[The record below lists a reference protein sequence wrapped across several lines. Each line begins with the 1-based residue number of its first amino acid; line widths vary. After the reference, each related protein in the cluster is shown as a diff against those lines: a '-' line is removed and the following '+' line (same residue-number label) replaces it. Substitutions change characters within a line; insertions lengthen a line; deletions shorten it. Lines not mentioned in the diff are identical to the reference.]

1 MLPTGT
7 TTASA
12 PLPRPRRSTR
22 SDDEASLVALARS
35 GDRTAATN
43 LFTRHIQ
50 PTHRYFARRI
60 ACAADTEDLVQRTLL
75 AAMEGLPRLREGA
88 SFTGFVRAIAR
99 RLSLRHCRDGER
111 ARKRLEADVQP
122 ETLMARE
129 PSMSASILR
138 EEAQDRLRR
147 ALCELPESSA
157 RVLRLRYWDERD
169 ATEIARVL
177 DSSPEA
183 VRVRLHRARRQI
195 EHVLMMS
202 SSSHADVWPL
212 DGA

>member
-22 SDDEASLVALARS
+22 SDDEASLVSLARS
-35 GDRTAATN
+35 GDRAAVTN

-99 RLSLRHCRDGER
+99 RLLLRHRRDGER
-111 ARKRLEADVQP
+111 ASRRFGADVQP

-129 PSMSASILR
+129 PSMPTSMFR
-138 EEAQDRLRR
+138 KEAHARLRR
-147 ALCELPESSA
+147 ALCELPEPIA
-157 RVLRLRYWDERD
+157 HVLHLRYWGERD
-169 ATEIARVL
+169 AADIARVL

-183 VRVRLHRARRQI
+183 VRTRLHRAR
-195 EHVLMMS
+195 HAMKLALDTS
-202 SSSHADVWPL
+202 SCSHAEVWPV
-212 DGA
+212 DGV